1 MRDMEEK
8 SLRVYSDKKFFTKL
22 TNTITKLLIPTK
34 IGINGMLISIKRN
47 NVLKAY
53 ENYINSENVEADKKD
68 EVEKKYEDMFSLY
81 LEAIDKHMMDNVY
94 KKVKNDTATGFERE
108 ALSKYYMV
116 IHLKDTEYL
125 EYKYRKQIFLIQLDY
140 DTVKELNKE
149 KLTDRYEHFYASRM
163 EALYKK
169 LLKNYSI
176 KLSDDL
182 QPREKDEIYNKI
194 FGTVEEYITDILPI
208 KMKEEPDN
216 KIYKEIL
223 SDYENFE
230 RFTVGKL
237 DQNDVIEKNMI
248 LLGISRKLFTHSLPL
263 VVAEQ
268 CYIKLLKDTRAL
280 IVDTR
285 IVKKREKAYK
295 LLLDLIDEYNLK
307 VLSTKV
313 YWDKPETRNQ
323 YKKFWSEYREI
334 SKLQK
339 TDKKEFEK
347 QREILFIVNDLKQVS
362 KNENKYYKIIKF
374 VSIRLRTE
382 NEIRKKLNTLF
393 ILKKDQDKIIDKL
406 KEQGYLN
413 DELYI
418 K

>member
-1 MRDMEEK
+1 MEEK

-53 ENYINSENVEADKKD
+53 ENYTNSENVEADKKD

-263 VVAEQ
+263 VIAEQ
-268 CYIKLLKDTRAL
+268 CYEKLLVDARTLIMDTKVIR
-280 IVDTR
+280 
-285 IVKKREKAYK
+285 KQEKA
-295 LLLDLIDEYNLK
+295 
-307 VLSTKV
+307 LSTKI
-313 YWDKPETRNQ
+313 YWDKPSDREE
-323 YKKFWSEYREI
+323 YKKFYTEY
-334 SKLQK
+334 
-339 TDKKEFEK
+339 KKVNELKEK
-347 QREILFIVNDLKQVS
+347 SYMEYS
-362 KNENKYYKIIKF
+362 KNKETLFLKRELKEVYKNYNRYFRIIKF
-374 VSIRLRTE
+374 YKRKLVALGAMKELKNSCTSEGCYKKVEVETE
-382 NEIRKKLNTLF
+382 KVL
-393 ILKKDQDKIIDKL
+393 DKVVI
-406 KEQGYLN
+406 
-413 DELYI
+413 
-418 K
+418 

>member
-1 MRDMEEK
+1 MEEK
-8 SLRVYSDKKFFTKL
+8 SLRVYADKKFFAKL

-53 ENYINSENVEADKKD
+53 DNYLECENENPIKKD
-68 EVEKKYEDMFSLY
+68 EIEKKYEDTFSLY

-94 KKVKNDTATGFERE
+94 KKVKNDTATVFERE

-116 IHLKDTEYL
+116 IHLKDNEYL

-149 KLTDRYEHFYASRM
+149 KLIDRYEHFYASRM

-182 QPREKDEIYNKI
+182 EQRDKDEIYNKI
-194 FGTVEEYITDILPI
+194 FATVEEYITDILPI

-216 KIYKEIL
+216 QIYKDIL
-223 SDYENFE
+223 SDYKNFE

-263 VVAEQ
+263 VIAEQ
-268 CYIKLLKDTRAL
+268 CYEKLLVDARTLIMDTKISR
-280 IVDTR
+280 
-285 IVKKREKAYK
+285 KQEKAYG
-295 LLLDLIDEYNLK
+295 LLINIIDDYNLRL
-307 VLSTKV
+307 LSTKI
-313 YWDKPETRNQ
+313 YWDKPSDREE
-323 YKKFWSEYREI
+323 YKKFYAEYKKVNELKEKNYMEY
-334 SKLQK
+334 SKNK
-339 TDKKEFEK
+339 
-347 QREILFIVNDLKQVS
+347 EILFLRRELKEVY
-362 KNENKYYKIIKF
+362 KNINRYFRIIKF
-374 VSIRLRTE
+374 YKRKLVALGAMRELKNSFISDGTYKKSKTE
-382 NEIRKKLNTLF
+382 DCVAEI
-393 ILKKDQDKIIDKL
+393 
-406 KEQGYLN
+406 KEKVV
-413 DELYI
+413 I
-418 K
+418 

>member
-1 MRDMEEK
+1 MEEK

-53 ENYINSENVEADKKD
+53 ENYTNSQNVEADKKD

-230 RFTVGKL
+230 
-237 DQNDVIEKNMI
+237 
-248 LLGISRKLFTHSLPL
+248 
-263 VVAEQ
+263 
-268 CYIKLLKDTRAL
+268 
-280 IVDTR
+280 
-285 IVKKREKAYK
+285 
-295 LLLDLIDEYNLK
+295 
-307 VLSTKV
+307 
-313 YWDKPETRNQ
+313 
-323 YKKFWSEYREI
+323 
-334 SKLQK
+334 
-339 TDKKEFEK
+339 
-347 QREILFIVNDLKQVS
+347 
-362 KNENKYYKIIKF
+362 IIY
-374 VSIRLRTE
+374 T
-382 NEIRKKLNTLF
+382 
-393 ILKKDQDKIIDKL
+393 
-406 KEQGYLN
+406 
-413 DELYI
+413 
-418 K
+418 

>member
-182 QPREKDEIYNKI
+182 QPREKDEIYNK
-194 FGTVEEYITDILPI
+194 
-208 KMKEEPDN
+208 
-216 KIYKEIL
+216 
-223 SDYENFE
+223 
-230 RFTVGKL
+230 
-237 DQNDVIEKNMI
+237 Q
-248 LLGISRKLFTHSLPL
+248 
-263 VVAEQ
+263 
-268 CYIKLLKDTRAL
+268 
-280 IVDTR
+280 
-285 IVKKREKAYK
+285 
-295 LLLDLIDEYNLK
+295 
-307 VLSTKV
+307 
-313 YWDKPETRNQ
+313 
-323 YKKFWSEYREI
+323 
-334 SKLQK
+334 
-339 TDKKEFEK
+339 
-347 QREILFIVNDLKQVS
+347 
-362 KNENKYYKIIKF
+362 
-374 VSIRLRTE
+374 
-382 NEIRKKLNTLF
+382 
-393 ILKKDQDKIIDKL
+393 
-406 KEQGYLN
+406 
-413 DELYI
+413 
-418 K
+418 

>member
-1 MRDMEEK
+1 MEEK

-194 FGTVEEYITDILPI
+194 F
-208 KMKEEPDN
+208 
-216 KIYKEIL
+216 
-223 SDYENFE
+223 
-230 RFTVGKL
+230 
-237 DQNDVIEKNMI
+237 
-248 LLGISRKLFTHSLPL
+248 
-263 VVAEQ
+263 
-268 CYIKLLKDTRAL
+268 
-280 IVDTR
+280 
-285 IVKKREKAYK
+285 
-295 LLLDLIDEYNLK
+295 
-307 VLSTKV
+307 
-313 YWDKPETRNQ
+313 
-323 YKKFWSEYREI
+323 
-334 SKLQK
+334 
-339 TDKKEFEK
+339 
-347 QREILFIVNDLKQVS
+347 
-362 KNENKYYKIIKF
+362 
-374 VSIRLRTE
+374 
-382 NEIRKKLNTLF
+382 
-393 ILKKDQDKIIDKL
+393 
-406 KEQGYLN
+406 
-413 DELYI
+413 
-418 K
+418 

>member
-1 MRDMEEK
+1 MEEK

-108 ALSKYYMV
+108 ALSKDYMV

-140 DTVKELNKE
+140 DIVKELNKE

-182 QPREKDEIYNKI
+182 QPREKDEI
-194 FGTVEEYITDILPI
+194 D
-208 KMKEEPDN
+208 
-216 KIYKEIL
+216 
-223 SDYENFE
+223 
-230 RFTVGKL
+230 
-237 DQNDVIEKNMI
+237 
-248 LLGISRKLFTHSLPL
+248 RKS
-263 VVAEQ
+263 VV
-268 CYIKLLKDTRAL
+268 
-280 IVDTR
+280 
-285 IVKKREKAYK
+285 
-295 LLLDLIDEYNLK
+295 
-307 VLSTKV
+307 
-313 YWDKPETRNQ
+313 
-323 YKKFWSEYREI
+323 
-334 SKLQK
+334 
-339 TDKKEFEK
+339 
-347 QREILFIVNDLKQVS
+347 
-362 KNENKYYKIIKF
+362 
-374 VSIRLRTE
+374 
-382 NEIRKKLNTLF
+382 
-393 ILKKDQDKIIDKL
+393 
-406 KEQGYLN
+406 
-413 DELYI
+413 
-418 K
+418 

>member
-1 MRDMEEK
+1 MEEK

-53 ENYINSENVEADKKD
+53 ENYTNSENVEADKKD

-268 CYIKLLKDTRAL
+268 CYVKILKDLRQIIISTKIAS
-280 IVDTR
+280 
-285 IVKKREKAYK
+285 KKEAAYK
-295 LLLDLIDEYNLK
+295 LLIELIEDYNIRL
-307 VLSTKV
+307 LSTKI
-313 YWDKPETRNQ
+313 YWDKPSDREE
-323 YKKFWSEYREI
+323 YKLFWNEYK
-334 SKLQK
+334 KLQK
-339 TDKKEFEK
+339 SKEEDLEKYEKQKEVLFIKADLKKLQAAKRDYSKIVDFYKAKLVELGAMREIKNKCKTSEKIYSRIKRQEKKE
-347 QREILFIVNDLKQVS
+347 I
-362 KNENKYYKIIKF
+362 
-374 VSIRLRTE
+374 
-382 NEIRKKLNTLF
+382 
-393 ILKKDQDKIIDKL
+393 
-406 KEQGYLN
+406 G
-413 DELYI
+413 
-418 K
+418 

>member
-1 MRDMEEK
+1 MEEK

-53 ENYINSENVEADKKD
+53 ENYTNSENVEADKKD

-194 FGTVEEYITDILPI
+194 DEMES
-208 KMKEEPDN
+208 N
-216 KIYKEIL
+216 KY
-223 SDYENFE
+223 
-230 RFTVGKL
+230 
-237 DQNDVIEKNMI
+237 IEKM
-248 LLGISRKLFTHSLPL
+248 
-263 VVAEQ
+263 
-268 CYIKLLKDTRAL
+268 LKA
-280 IVDTR
+280 
-285 IVKKREKAYK
+285 
-295 LLLDLIDEYNLK
+295 K
-307 VLSTKV
+307 VTPK
-313 YWDKPETRNQ
+313 
-323 YKKFWSEYREI
+323 
-334 SKLQK
+334 
-339 TDKKEFEK
+339 
-347 QREILFIVNDLKQVS
+347 
-362 KNENKYYKIIKF
+362 KIIKML
-374 VSIRLRTE
+374 IPNR
-382 NEIRKKLNTLF
+382 
-393 ILKKDQDKIIDKL
+393 LKKIIKKARKII
-406 KEQGYLN
+406 
-413 DELYI
+413 
-418 K
+418 

>member
-1 MRDMEEK
+1 MEER
-8 SLRVYSDKKFFTKL
+8 SLRVYTDKKFFAKI
-22 TNTITKLLIPTK
+22 TNTITKLLTPTK

-53 ENYINSENVEADKKD
+53 ENYLECDNTDPIKKD
-68 EVEKKYEDMFSLY
+68 EVEKKYEETFSLY

-149 KLTDRYEHFYASRM
+149 KLIDRYEHFYSNRM

-176 KLSDDL
+176 ILSDNLGQRD
-182 QPREKDEIYNKI
+182 KDELYNKI
-194 FGTVEEYITDILPI
+194 FTTVEEYISDILPI

-216 KIYKEIL
+216 PIYKDIL
-223 SDYENFE
+223 DDYKNFE

-263 VVAEQ
+263 VIAEQ
-268 CYIKLLKDTRAL
+268 CYEKLLVDARTLIMDTKISR
-280 IVDTR
+280 
-285 IVKKREKAYK
+285 KQEKAYG
-295 LLLDLIDEYNLK
+295 LLINIIDDYNLRL
-307 VLSTKV
+307 LSTKI
-313 YWDKPETRNQ
+313 YWDKPSDREE
-323 YKKFWSEYREI
+323 YKKFYAEYKKVNELKEKNYMEY
-334 SKLQK
+334 SKNK
-339 TDKKEFEK
+339 
-347 QREILFIVNDLKQVS
+347 EILFLRRELKEVY
-362 KNENKYYKIIKF
+362 KNINRYFRIIKLYKIKLVALGAMRELKNSFISDGTYKKSNTEDCVAEIKEK
-374 VSIRLRTE
+374 VVI
-382 NEIRKKLNTLF
+382 
-393 ILKKDQDKIIDKL
+393 
-406 KEQGYLN
+406 
-413 DELYI
+413 
-418 K
+418 